1 MIIPFLYLLDP
12 ATVKEIGINTVMTAE
27 DDLEIILAGASE
39 LMKGHDS
46 LAV

>member
-1 MIIPFLYLLDP
+1 MIIPFFYLLDP
-12 ATVKEIGINTVMTAE
+12 ARVKIEINTVMTAE